1 MNAYIA
7 EALECTLGAV
17 GAGLGVEG
25 EGAEAAEVLEIGE
38 AFGVEGVKGDLS
50 GWWLHGRCLYGDH
63 DVRSRLCVS

>member
-25 EGAEAAEVLEIGE
+25 EGAEAAEVLEVGE
-38 AFGVEGVKGDLS
+38 VSGVEV
-50 GWWLHGRCLYGDH
+50 
-63 DVRSRLCVS
+63 V